1 MSQTINKWILTV
13 VFKDKSHGRR
23 IFFSLHGDNIVITS
37 ALHDLGEV
45 LDVETQSH
53 VLKGSE
59 ALETVFLEVQGNE
72 GNVGGVHSLDGE
84 TSTRDIDVDSAD
96 EFLDGFNDLLE
107 DDTLFESSLEHV

>member
-1 MSQTINKWILTV
+1 MQNSSLTV
-13 VFKDKSHGRR
+13 GFEDESHGGGV
-23 IFFSLHGDNIVITS
+23 FFGLHGDDIVVTS

-53 VLKGSE
+53 VLEGSE
-59 ALETVFLEVQGNE
+59 ALETVFLEVQGNK
-72 GNVGGVHSLDGE
+72 GDVGGTHSLDGE

-107 DDTLFESSLEHV
+107 DDTLFRSSLEHFFR